1 MTNKALFV
9 SKHKCRWH
17 DHFFC
22 RISDAGYESEVLYL
36 DCLFRSPLRDGF
48 IAGLQRKD
56 KFLQAIVR
64 EFFDNSCDLIIYD
77 LEFSY
82 LLTPRDIQDIRR
94 VTNVSCFGLC
104 FDDDTLHSFNR
115 VFYSP
120 CDGLLVNGPLPQF
133 KYQSYGFSA
142 MDILPIER
150 PDTSLLR
157 TAQSGYSGDYVLHF
171 GCTVKGDRQR
181 RLDLL
186 RENGINVIQAPPGLS
201 FNELYAAIAGSLF
214 VLTFSRSDKELFS
227 PIELLSFHQN
237 SFFAQKSRGLLDKNV
252 GVLQAKGRLYE
263 IALCGAL
270 SVTEYFPLL
279 EQIYPDSKSISF
291 QSDEQLLEIS
301 KKMISDRAYL
311 NQVKSSFSE
320 YIASSCS
327 PVEISQ
333 SLRTF
338 LARVPSSSSK
348 SVPRWSVAD
357 EVYARIVRVQSRR
370 SIVYL
375 FVGTGNSL
383 DFRLADNFLICAQS
397 VWLLSSYLVFKLKQS
412 ISVFVRRIL

>member
-9 SKHKCRWH
+9 SKHACRWH

-22 RISDAGYESEVLYL
+22 RIADAGYEPDVLYL
-36 DCLFRSPLRDGF
+36 DRLVHSPLGDGF
-48 IAGLQRKD
+48 ISGLRRKD
-56 KFLQAIVR
+56 KFLQAIVGK
-64 EFFDNSCDLIIYD
+64 FFDDGCDVIIYD

-82 LLTPRDIQDIRR
+82 LLSPRDIQDIRR
-94 VTNVSCFGLC
+94 VTNASCFGLC

-157 TAQSGYSGDYVLHF
+157 TAQSPWSGDYVLHF

-186 RENGINVIQAPPGLS
+186 RENGINVIQAPPELS

-214 VLTFSRSDKELFS
+214 VLTFSRSDQELFS
-227 PIELLSFHQN
+227 PIELLSFHQK
-237 SFFAQKSRGLLDKNV
+237 SFFLQKSRGLLGNSV

-291 QSDEQLLEIS
+291 QSDEQLLQIS
-301 KKMISDRAYL
+301 KQMISDRAYL
-311 NQVKSSFSE
+311 DQVRSSFSK
-320 YIASSCS
+320 YIANSCS
-327 PVEISQ
+327 PVKISQ
-333 SLRTF
+333 SLRAF
-338 LARVPSSSSK
+338 LSRVPSSSSK
-348 SVPRWSVAD
+348 SVPSWSVAD
-357 EVYARIVRVQSRR
+357 EVYARCVRVQSRR

-375 FVGTGNSL
+375 FVGTGNSAG
-383 DFRLADNFLICAQS
+383 FRLADILHIYAQS
-397 VWLLSSYLVFKLKQS
+397 IWLLSSYLAFKLKVS
-412 ISVFVRRIL
+412 ISVFMRRSL